1 MFRIQ
6 ILGWIGLACAAPA
19 WAAGADDDALSL
31 ADATSATTKTVRS
44 DWRIFTELSA
54 GQVALRQF
62 AGSDVTAD
70 AQRLSVD
77 VLFDKKLTQEWRVVF
92 SDRLDLSRQSS
103 PTASPDKTLNTLK
116 ETYLSWQPQSNRV
129 LDAGRINARYG
140 LAQGY
145 NPTDFLRDGAN
156 RSITSVDPDSIREN
170 RMGTA
175 MLRGQMLWAGG
186 SLTAIAA
193 PKLAD
198 APNDSSWSADLGSTN
213 NRNRWLLA
221 VSHPYSEGLNPQVM
235 LFGDDQQPVQM
246 GLNLATLFNDATV
259 LHLEWS
265 GGRMPSQLAQAL
277 TPSPPET
284 FRNKVATGLTYT
296 TSNKISLTAEY
307 HYNGA
312 APTPSE
318 WDTVRAGSPLDYAR
332 YRLLTQD
339 RLELVTRHAAFFRG
353 TWQDAFIHKLDLAAM
368 LRSNQDDHSRL
379 SWLEA
384 RYRFDK
390 TEFAMQWQ
398 LTSGDAGTEYGTYP
412 QHRNLQVLGRYFF
425 E

>member
-1 MFRIQ
+1 MLRVK
-6 ILGWIGLACAAPA
+6 ILGWLWLACAVPVL
-19 WAAGADDDALSL
+19 AAGVEDDALSL
-31 ADATSATTKTVRS
+31 ADATSTTEQVARTN
-44 DWRIFTELSA
+44 WRIFTELSV
-54 GQVALRQF
+54 GQVAVRQF
-62 AGSDVTAD
+62 ASPDMTAD

-77 VLFDKKLTQEWRVVF
+77 VLFDSKLTPEWRAVF
-92 SDRLDLSRQSS
+92 SDRLDLSRQSNLF
-103 PTASPDKTLNTLK
+103 ASPDKTINTLK
-116 ETYLSWQPQSNRV
+116 EAYLGWQPQSNRV

-145 NPTDFLRDGAN
+145 NPTDFFRDGAN
-156 RSITSVDPDSIREN
+156 RSITSVDPNSIREN
-170 RMGTA
+170 RLGTA

-198 APNDSSWSADLGSTN
+198 VPNDSSWSADIGSTN

-221 VSHPYSEGLNPQVM
+221 VSHQYSQGWNPQVM

-259 LHLEWS
+259 MHLEWS
-265 GGRMPSQLAQAL
+265 GGRMPGQLAQAL
-277 TPSPPET
+277 TTLPVAT

-312 APTPSE
+312 APTQAE
-318 WDTVRAGSPLDYAR
+318 WDTFRADSSFDYSR

-339 RLELVTRHAAFFRG
+339 RLELVTRHSAFLRG

-368 LRSNQDDHSRL
+368 LRSNQDDNSRL

-384 RYRFDK
+384 RYRLDK

-398 LTSGDAGTEYGTYP
+398 LTSGDAGTEYGFYP